1 MTEQV
6 PTDPQPDRA
15 QAERAQAYPD
25 RPAAPSPHRA
35 RTGVSTVDRVVD
47 EIEGLD
53 EVPLEEHLS
62 AFERA
67 HASLRAALDD
77 VSAHGVDDQ
86 PDQPA

>member
-6 PTDPQPDRA
+6 PTDPQPERS
-15 QAERAQAYPD
+15 QADPDTPATPSPD
-25 RPAAPSPHRA
+25 RV
-35 RTGVSTVDRVVD
+35 RTGVSAVDRVVD

-77 VSAHGVDDQ
+77 VSARGVGDQ
-86 PDQPA
+86 PGQPA